1 MPGVSALVRSDPGA
15 AGISRRRCGRGFRYM
30 GPGGAAVRDPGTITR
45 IRSLVIP
52 PAWQDVWICTDPVG
66 HIQATGTD
74 AAGRRQYRYHDL
86 WREQRDQ
93 EKHDRMLEFGAI
105 REELDGVRF
114 RLLRGARGTGFA
126 DPGQLTA
133 MIWSRSAC
141 RLDSES

>member
-15 AGISRRRCGRGFRYM
+15 AGISRWRCGRGFRYL

-93 EKHDRMLEFGAI
+93 EST
-105 REELDGVRF
+105 
-114 RLLRGARGTGFA
+114 TGC
-126 DPGQLTA
+126 
-133 MIWSRSAC
+133 WSSAP
-141 RLDSES
+141 